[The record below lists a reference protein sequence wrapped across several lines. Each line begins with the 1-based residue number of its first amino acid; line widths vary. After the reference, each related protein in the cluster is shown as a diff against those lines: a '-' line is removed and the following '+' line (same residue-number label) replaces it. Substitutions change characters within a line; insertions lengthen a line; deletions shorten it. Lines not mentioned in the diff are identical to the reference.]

1 MFTNILRRGVMFS
14 ALLWLISAMAM
25 AGATLDEVD
34 YTPQDSL
41 RVVELLAEAYDDE
54 PQNVVLFFARKF
66 IGVPYVAKTL
76 DRDAMRERLVVN
88 LREMDCTTFVETS
101 VALARTFYNK
111 KRSFGDFVEELT
123 ALRYKQ
129 GRVAYESRNHYF
141 TGWILSNSA
150 CGAVMERPLDG
161 LAFANR
167 QRVEVNYM
175 SRHADFY
182 PQLKANPTTL
192 LPKIRTMETG
202 LNGLI
207 CRYIPKSKLNDS
219 ASLKEIVGDG
229 DIIAITTSKSGL
241 DCSHIGFA
249 IWHSDGLHLLNASQ
263 IHGRVVDETMTLYD
277 YMRRHPS
284 QTGIR
289 VVEVKR

>member
-41 RVVELLAEAYDDE
+41 RVVELLAEAYDE
-54 PQNVVLFFARKF
+54 KPQNAVLFFARKF

-123 ALRYKQ
+123 ALRYEQ

-141 TGWILSNSA
+141 TGWIMSNTRRGVVAETDLS
-150 CGAVMERPLDG
+150 P
-161 LAFANR
+161 LAFA
-167 QRVEVNYM
+167 QKQHVEASYM
-175 SRHADFY
+175 SRHSQNY
-182 PQLKANPTTL
+182 PQFKANPQL
-192 LPKIRTMETG
+192 IEPIKAMEKRVSG
-202 LNGLI
+202 GDYS
-207 CRYIPKSKLNDS
+207 YIPKSDVGRSPQLRP
-219 ASLKEIVGDG
+219 LIGDG
-229 DIIAITTSKSGL
+229 DIIVITTSKAGL

-249 IWHSDGLHLLNASQ
+249 VWRSDGLHLLNASQ
-263 IHGRVVDETMTLYD
+263 IHGKVTEEPMTLYN
-277 YMRRHPS
+277 YMKKHPT

-289 VVEVKR
+289 AVRVGK